1 MPMTEP
7 IRYYST
13 NHSAPVVGLR
23 DAMMMGQAPDRG
35 LYMPDRLPTL
45 PWEEVCAWAT

>member
-23 DAMMMGQAPDRG
+23 DAMMMGQVPDRG
-35 LYMPDRLPTL
+35 QYMPDRLPTL
-45 PWEEVCAWAT
+45 P